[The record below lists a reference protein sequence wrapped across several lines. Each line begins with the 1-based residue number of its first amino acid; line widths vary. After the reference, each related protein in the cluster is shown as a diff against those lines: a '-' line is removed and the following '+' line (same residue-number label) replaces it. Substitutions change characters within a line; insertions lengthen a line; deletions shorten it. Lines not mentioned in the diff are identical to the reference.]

1 MMWKEAIMKV
11 LITGGYGFIGSHT
24 AERFY
29 KEGYEVYIIDNLS
42 TGKKDNLNIKHKFY
56 ELSVTDEK
64 CVEVFES
71 ANFDVVVHL
80 AALSDI
86 SNSIREPHID
96 AQTNI
101 LGLINMLKL
110 ANKYKVNKFIFASS
124 ASVYDKILQVP
135 LTENDRCVPD
145 SPYDVSKLTGE
156 QYCGLFKSKYG
167 LETICLRFS
176 NVYGPRQNINGE
188 NGLIG
193 EYINKILCNEQIDM
207 KQNKEE
213 RVDFIYVL
221 DVVDAIYKSVEF
233 CSSDILNISV
243 NRQEN
248 MNTIVEILKN
258 KHTTNKPQFFMVG
271 GSLLTHWKPQTTVLV
286 NYIKNDNKNFINSP
300 ISNEKAIKELNW
312 APIYSLEQGINK
324 TYDWYKKN
332 YKKKDAKPNK
342 EKKEKKQERYRLLK
356 ELLPYLE
363 NIFAFIIVYF
373 LSKYSEQYDISD
385 IIDFKLI
392 YIIVIGIV
400 YGLKQS
406 SIAIVLSC
414 GLFVHELGQSGQD
427 IVSLIYNVNTLI
439 SFSLYIFIGTV
450 LGYTTYSKKVELD
463 IKNNE
468 MEEMKDKFRFLHEM
482 YDESKLVRTELQNQI
497 ISSEDSFGKIYKITS
512 ALDAFEPEKVF
523 AETVKVI
530 EEIMKSK
537 DVYIFS
543 VSKEQNYLRLISKS
557 KDSQLNIRK
566 SLRVEDYIEI
576 ENIIETKE
584 IYVNKKLDPLL
595 PMMMS
600 PIVVDNKVIALIAI
614 YTMEFETLSLYN
626 QNLLKVVSDLIKS
639 SLSRAY
645 QYNQAII
652 DEKYISGTS
661 ILNNDYFNVL
671 LYRKIEAKQK
681 NNTDFILLKVKDENW
696 VVNDIPN
703 KIGKTIREF
712 DYIGVGNNDEL
723 YVLLSNT
730 KKEEAE
736 YVIERLNN
744 MDISTEFVEED
755 EYYETV
761 THKSLVS

>member
-1 MMWKEAIMKV
+1 MKV

-42 TGKKDNLNIKHKFY
+42 TGNKNNINIKHKFY
-56 ELSVTDEK
+56 ELNVEDEK

-71 ANFDVVVHL
+71 ANFDVVIHL

-86 SNSIREPHID
+86 NNSIREPHID
-96 AQTNI
+96 AQANI

-110 ANKYKVNKFIFASS
+110 SSKYKANKFIFASS
-124 ASVYDKILQVP
+124 ASIYENISQIS
-135 LTENDRCVPD
+135 LTENDKCTPT
-145 SPYDVSKLTGE
+145 SPYDVSKLSGE
-156 QYCGLFKSKYG
+156 LYCKLWKSRYG
-167 LETICLRFS
+167 LDTICLRIS
-176 NVYGPRQNINGE
+176 NTYGARQNIQEDNGF
-188 NGLIG
+188 IG
-193 EYINKILCNEQIDM
+193 NYIKKILNNEQIDI
-207 KQNKEE
+207 KGNGEDL
-213 RVDFIYVL
+213 VDYIYVL

-248 MNTIVEILKN
+248 INTLVEILKN
-258 KHTTNKPQFFMVG
+258 KHTTQKPQFFMVG
-271 GSLLTHWKPQTTVLV
+271 GSLLTHWKPYSTVLV
-286 NYIKNDNKNFINSP
+286 NYIEDDNINIVNSR

-312 APIYSLEQGINK
+312 TPIYTLEQGINK

-332 YKKKDAKPNK
+332 NKKSNDKTL
-342 EKKEKKQERYRLLK
+342 KKQKEDKKQTKYRLLK
-356 ELLPYLE
+356 ESLPYLE
-363 NIFAFIIVYF
+363 NLLAFVIVYF
-373 LSKYSEQYDISD
+373 LSKYSKQYDISD
-385 IIDFKLI
+385 IIDFKLL

-400 YGLKQS
+400 YGIKQS

-463 IKNNE
+463 IKDNE
-468 MEEMKDKFRFLHEM
+468 IVEMKEKFRFLHEM

-523 AETVKVI
+523 SETVKVI

-543 VSKEQNYLRLISKS
+543 VSKEQNYLRLLSKS
-557 KDSQLNIRK
+557 KESQLNIRK
-566 SLRVEDYIEI
+566 SLKVDDFIEI
-576 ENIIETKE
+576 EKLIKSKE
-584 IYVNKKLDPLL
+584 IFVNKKLHPSL

-645 QYNQAII
+645 QYNEAII

-671 LYRKIEAKQK
+671 LYRKIESKQK
-681 NNTDFILLKVKDENW
+681 NNTDFVLLKIQNENW
-696 VVNDIPN
+696 VINDIPN
-703 KIGKTIREF
+703 KIGNTIREF
-712 DYIGVGNNDEL
+712 DYIGVGNNDKL

-730 KKEEAE
+730 KREEAE
-736 YVIERLNN
+736 FVIERFNN
-744 MDISTEFVEED
+744 MNINTEFVEED